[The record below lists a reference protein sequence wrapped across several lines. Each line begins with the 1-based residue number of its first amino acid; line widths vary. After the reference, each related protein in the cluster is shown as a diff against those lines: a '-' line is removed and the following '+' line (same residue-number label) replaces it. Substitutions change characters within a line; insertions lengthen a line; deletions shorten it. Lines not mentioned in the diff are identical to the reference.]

1 MDWGEGSMNWA
12 ELRDLVQA
20 LPADSVTKAALAG
33 DVDGRRWT
41 QTDYGTAAMYNV
53 LLVIVRILW
62 TAHLKGNP
70 PTMRPI
76 DPPRTEEDA
85 AAEEARAAKA
95 ARNAALLE
103 QMRPQQSKTAEQR
116 AAETAEWLAKVR
128 ALEAA
133 QAN

>member
-1 MDWGEGSMNWA
+1 MNWA
-12 ELRDLVQA
+12 ELRDLVTH
-20 LPADSVTKAALAG
+20 LPADSATKAALAG

-70 PTMRPI
+70 PDMRPI
-76 DPPRTEEDA
+76 DPPRTEADEQ
-85 AAEEARAAKA
+85 AAEERAAKA
-95 ARNAALLE
+95 ARGRAVLE
-103 QMRPQQSKTAEQR
+103 RMRPQHSKAADDK

-133 QAN
+133 RQ